1 MDWRSVQQNYR
12 QEMETEMRNETNL
25 DHIATIIQIGHVS
38 KHTSEQIAADVLV
51 YVTDNMNE
59 AFTGWEPT
67 D

>member
-1 MDWRSVQQNYR
+1 
-12 QEMETEMRNETNL
+12 MEPEMRDETHL